1 MFIRSKANGNPE
13 VAFLHAHQIIS
24 IEKKLHIFWELQLQ
38 NWILK
43 KAWLVHLMNGIYT
56 FCYHP
61 FILAVMMWIYIQREE
76 EFPLARNGFFL
87 VGGIA
92 LIFFWLYPTAPPRFM
107 EEYGFTDTIS
117 LFLVYH
123 HLARFP
129 FLQFLC
135 CNAKSSLR
143 MGALCRNYA
152 FYVFQEAYSKNS
164 GNSHS
169 LSSVCCYNSDRQP
182 FFP

>member
-61 FILAVMMWIYIQREE
+61 FILAVMIWSYIQREE

-87 VGGIA
+87 VGDIA

-123 HLARFP
+123 HSAGFRFYNP
-129 FLQFLC
+129 Y
-135 CNAKSSLR
+135 AAMPSLHF
-143 MGALCRNYA
+143 G
-152 FYVFQEAYSKNS
+152 
-164 GNSHS
+164 
-169 LSSVCCYNSDRQP
+169 
-182 FFP
+182 